1 MIRTAVSVEPLSAFL
16 RARGIPVS
24 PAVRLGDLVFVS
36 GFPPFSET
44 GAVEAVSIERQ
55 TEIAIEQMKLCLEA
69 AGSSLDKIAKCN
81 VYADDPAHF
90 ETINRIYERN
100 FQKDPPARILYASL
114 AGQGPSILKL
124 TASRQLERNPTPPVD
139 R

>member
-1 MIRTAVSVEPLSAFL
+1 MIRTAISVEPLSAFL
-16 RARGIPVS
+16 RTRGIPVS

-90 ETINRIYERN
+90 ETINRIYERY
-100 FQKDPPARILYASL
+100 FQKDPPARIFICVS
-114 AGQGPSILKL
+114 GWPGPFN
-124 TASRQLERNPTPPVD
+124 LEID
-139 R
+139 CIAAA

>member
-1 MIRTAVSVEPLSAFL
+1 MLPISREHGRDSYRHQRRTPL
-16 RARGIPVS
+16 GIS
-24 PAVRLGDLVFVS
+24 TNAGDSRLAGRPTRRPGVCLGS
-36 GFPPFSET
+36 PPFSET

-90 ETINRIYERN
+90 ETINRIYERY
-100 FQKDPPARILYASL
+100 FQKDPPARIFICVS
-114 AGQGPSILKL
+114 GWPGPFN
-124 TASRQLERNPTPPVD
+124 LEID
-139 R
+139 CIAAA